1 MIQSLRLNIPE
12 VKQAWL
18 ADDSAGR
25 GRLVQLHNWYKCLE
39 GEGKKYGYLIN
50 GQKCWLIVKSQELT
64 EEEVNITTEG
74 KRHLAAV
81 IGSIEYKHQYCR
93 DKVQEW
99 RRDIT
104 SLAEIAKSQ
113 PHAVY
118 IALTKAYK
126 SKFTYFMRTIEAFEE
141 YVDRYVKPN
150 EMLFPQPFGQE
161 EPLVD

>member
-1 MIQSLRLNIPE
+1 L
-12 VKQAWL
+12 
-18 ADDSAGR
+18 G
-25 GRLVQLHNWYKCLE
+25 
-39 GEGKKYGYLIN
+39 
-50 GQKCWLIVKSQELT
+50 
-64 EEEVNITTEG
+64 
-74 KRHLAAV
+74 AV
-81 IGSIEYKHQYCR
+81 IGSIEYKDQYCR